1 MASALWT
8 RLLALFVSPS
18 LNLFAQSC
26 GILVGSYKFLILDF
40 KMKLLVLLVSFAH
53 TLPLLA
59 MSVSYQGSPQSRRGL
74 PIPIHKRGTLN
85 AHGSVSPH
93 FLQTNIQQSV
103 DKFSDGFSAYERN
116 TGERHPL
123 DWLPEPNLQEKRD
136 MGSIPLAPADQ
147 QLWYGSISVGTPAK
161 KFLVDFDT
169 GSSDLFLPGP
179 RCEETCSGHAAYDPS
194 ESYSAS
200 NTRRTFFLKFG
211 DGSTATV
218 EGYTDVVSIAGL
230 SAKGQVVGVASEY
243 STGFSISKF
252 TPDGLLGLGFQSV
265 SKYNATPFFINL
277 ISQGIVSNPVFG
289 VRLANEGS
297 ELFLGGTNGELYQGD
312 FTYTPV
318 TKEGYWQ
325 VILDG
330 IMLDGREV
338 VSVTQAIIDT
348 GSTLIL
354 GPAEV
359 VEAIYGR
366 IPGAIPALDPNGIK
380 SGLYTVPCN
389 FDMTIALKFGK
400 RAFPIAPSIFNLGPV
415 NGQPNRCYGG
425 MASQSKIARFWILGD
440 TFLQNVYTA
449 FDFGRK
455 SVGFASLVE
464 PS

>member
-1 MASALWT
+1 
-8 RLLALFVSPS
+8 
-18 LNLFAQSC
+18 
-26 GILVGSYKFLILDF
+26 
-40 KMKLLVLLVSFAH
+40 MKLLVLLVSLAH

-59 MSVSYQGSPQSRRGL
+59 
-74 PIPIHKRGTLN
+74 I
-85 AHGSVSPH
+85 
-93 FLQTNIQQSV
+93 
-103 DKFSDGFSAYERN
+103 KFHDGFSAYERN

-123 DWLPEPNLQEKRD
+123 DWLPEPDLQEKRA

-161 KFLVDFDT
+161 N
-169 GSSDLFLPGP
+169 DLFLPGP
-179 RCEETCSGHAAYDPS
+179 RCEETCSGHAG
-194 ESYSAS
+194 
-200 NTRRTFFLKFG
+200 NFFSSSFG

-218 EGYTDVVSIAGL
+218 EGYTDVVSIAGYVRQRT
-230 SAKGQVVGVASEY
+230 SRWASPVNY

-252 TPDGLLGLGFQSV
+252 TPDGLLGLGYQSV

-277 ISQGIVSNPVFG
+277 ISQGN
-289 VRLANEGS
+289 RS
-297 ELFLGGTNGELYQGD
+297 ELFLGGTKRRGSIRRLHLRS
-312 FTYTPV
+312 TV
-318 TKEGYWQ
+318 TRESP
-325 VILDG
+325 LDG

-366 IPGAIPALDPNGIK
+366 IPGAIPALDPHGIK
-380 SGLYTVPCN
+380 SGLSYRQFPCN